1 MTGETIT
8 LAFVIY
14 LFARWVLFDVWL
26 VHAAVIK
33 RKLWD
38 KETPPW
44 RG

>member
-14 LFARWVLFDVWL
+14 LFARYVMFDVWL

-33 RKLWD
+33 RKLGGE
-38 KETPPW
+38 ETPPW
-44 RG
+44 HG